1 MRIDP
6 WAVGENAD
14 PQADH
19 THIDGEATD
28 MTEVKDV
35 TEVKWVPR
43 EDLDRVILDILHD
56 ESLKSAEELAT
67 TTEYPEST
75 IRDSLTRLEKR
86 GAVLGVHMGAT
97 LRRRRRFF
105 LQLGA
110 LPIRSMQDGPVR
122 SAGSQATLDG
132 LVKQAGR
139 LPMLEAFYHLAPRL
153 CQASFVAP
161 DAQGIVFNW
170 PNEPDVMETWNVRNA
185 RLIGLRW
192 MSQGP
197 VHATAHYDVP
207 GGPILDVGLIYVG
220 GQRSMTS
227 LPKVID
233 GVHPRHTILICA
245 DRLTHLRLRGLVA
258 DSILA
263 ADENGPTFT
272 SVVWDEKFLH
282 DQVTPIFTYEKPVPD
297 PTVFTDKTGIPET
310 LEDKLHK
317 LRVGGLLDVRSNRVM
332 KWIEDWPGSNLTLL
346 ASGCHMARSVAQGIV
361 LALVKAGLVVELDRR
376 LYLDRGGMIHVA
388 SRDRVSQKTSRDR
401 YAALVAEGGRYR
413 RQQQRHN
420 LGVARLAV
428 IAGRYGRL
436 VAPGFRW
443 VVTLADPHLG
453 NTQLKPDLWV
463 LLLCPNGREVWQ
475 PVEFEL
481 TARSEG
487 AILKKLRPWV
497 VAAQYGQYWPVV
509 FVVADEQT
517 SEKIK
522 IIGYNLGIPV
532 AAATVEDF
540 ELGLAMGLSTDLRYL
555 RSGEGRASVAGWAQV
570 VVQHWRRTDLVD
582 LLRPATFDVPQ
593 NQVSFHHP
601 PRQYTLLEAREW
613 WRRATD
619 SRDGG

>member
-1 MRIDP
+1 
-6 WAVGENAD
+6 
-14 PQADH
+14 
-19 THIDGEATD
+19 
-28 MTEVKDV
+28 MTEAKDM

-43 EDLDRVILDILHD
+43 EDLDRVILEILHD
-56 ESLKSAEELAT
+56 EPLISAEELAGAI
-67 TTEYPEST
+67 EWPEST
-75 IRDSLTRLEKR
+75 VRDALTRLEAR
-86 GAVLGVHMGAT
+86 GAVLGVDMGAT
-97 LRRRRRFF
+97 MRRRRRFF
-105 LQLGA
+105 LQLGG
-110 LPIRSMQDGPVR
+110 LPTLSMQDGPVR
-122 SAGSQATLDG
+122 SAGPQAALDG

-161 DAQGIVFNW
+161 DAQGISIHW
-170 PNEPDVMETWNVRNA
+170 QNEPDAVDTWNIRA
-185 RLIGLRW
+185 AKLIGLRW

-197 VHATAHYDVP
+197 VHFTAHFDVP
-207 GGPILDVGLIYVG
+207 GGPILDVGMMYVG

-227 LPKVID
+227 LPAVIK

-245 DRLTHLRLRGLVA
+245 DRLTHLRLRRLVA

-272 SVVWDEKFLH
+272 SVVWDGRFLH
-282 DQVTPIFTYEKPVPD
+282 DGVTPIFTYEKPVPD
-297 PTVFTDKTGIPET
+297 PTVFTGKTGIPET

-332 KWIEDWPGSNLTLL
+332 KWIEDWPGSNLTLV
-346 ASGCHMARSVAQGIV
+346 AEGCHMARSVAQGIV

-388 SRDRVSQKTSRDR
+388 SRDRASQKTSRSR
-401 YAALVAEGGRYR
+401 YAALVADGGTYR
-413 RQQQRHN
+413 KQQQRHN

-443 VVTLADPHLG
+443 VVTLADPNLG

-463 LLLCPNGREVWQ
+463 LLPCPNGREVWQ

-481 TARSEG
+481 TARTDG
-487 AILKKLRPWV
+487 AILKKLRPWA

-532 AAATVEDF
+532 AAATVKNFDM
-540 ELGLAMGLSTDLRYL
+540 GLAMGLSTDLRYL
-555 RSGEGRASVAGWAQV
+555 RSGEGRVSVAGWAQMV
-570 VVQHWRRTDLVD
+570 VYDWRRPDLVD
-582 LLRPATFDVPQ
+582 LLQPATFDVPQ
-593 NQVSFHHP
+593 NQGSFHHP
-601 PRQYTLLEAREW
+601 PRQYTLLEARER
-613 WRRATD
+613 WRRSTD